1 MNPGG
6 KSQGVGLRAVLVIGA
21 VIVLGVIAAV
31 FYLQGISPP
40 DGAEVST
47 AASLGFLSLKV

>member
-1 MNPGG
+1 MNPDV
-6 KSQGVGLRAVLVIGA
+6 KSQGLGLRAVLVIGA

-47 AASLGFLSLKV
+47 AY